1 MPAPFVKRSVR
12 AAASASTAASVRRF
26 RSSVGNIRASR
37 STGSMQ
43 VRIRVPA
50 CWISV
55 SSSLK
60 SMKSVSTTMSASL
73 STSTAGWWPLSGVLP
88 TVHTPTSPDVADDEY
103 GSRRFITLAPSR
115 WPAVR
120 NASTYSARSSPCEST
135 MKLSPSR
142 SLQSRSIRSQRSVN
156 IDWLN
161 DCDPIESF
169 LGSGRYSV

>member
-1 MPAPFVKRSVR
+1 
-12 AAASASTAASVRRF
+12 
-26 RSSVGNIRASR
+26 
-37 STGSMQ
+37 MQ

-55 SSSLK
+55 SSSLEEHEERLHHH
-60 SMKSVSTTMSASL
+60 VRVL
-73 STSTAGWWPLSGVLP
+73 EHVDRRAGGRDSGVLP

-115 WPAVR
+115 CPAVR

-135 MKLSPSR
+135 TKLSPSR

-156 IDWLN
+156 ID
-161 DCDPIESF
+161 
-169 LGSGRYSV
+169 G